1 MIDKTLFG
9 DIDIVQDSI
18 DLLKEMEPPEGYY
31 LAFSGGKD
39 SIVIKELANMAG
51 VKYDAHYNLTTIHPP
66 ELVYFIRDY
75 HSDVIIEK
83 QEMPLLK
90 MLVKN
95 GFPTRRARWCCKV
108 YKEGGGSGRYVL
120 TGIRHA
126 ESSGRKA
133 RREVETCYNDKS
145 RQFVHPI
152 INWKDN
158 QVWQF
163 IKKHNLPYCKLYDE
177 GWKRVGC
184 LFCPFAGKHRKDET
198 VLYPKYTQAF
208 IRAFERLHADRK
220 SRGKKSVDRWKDGE
234 EMFWWW
240 INENRKRDDK
250 EQITLDLNQH
260 KGDKT

>member
-39 SIVIKELANMAG
+39 SVVINALADMAR
-51 VKYDAHYNLTTIHPP
+51 VKYDAHYNLTTIDPP
-66 ELVYFIRDY
+66 ELIYFIRK
-75 HSDVIIEK
+75 HHPDVIIEK
-83 QEMPLLK
+83 PKMPLLK
-90 MLVKN
+90 RLVEK
-95 GFPTRRARWCCKV
+95 GFPQRQRRWCCEE
-108 YKEGGGSGRYVL
+108 YKERGGSGRYVV
-120 TGIRHA
+120 TGIRRA
-126 ESSGRKA
+126 ESYHRKV
-133 RREVETCYNDKS
+133 RGMVETCYNDNSK
-145 RQFVHPI
+145 QFVHPI
-152 INWKDN
+152 INWTDV
-158 QVWQF
+158 QVWRF
-163 IKKHNLPYCKLYDE
+163 IEKYKIPYCKLYDE

-260 KGDKT
+260 KVRV